1 MDEQMDR
8 QTDGWMDG
16 WMDKPDRVNGNV
28 FLPGNIHKESGFVG
42 LPENEIIKNI
52 LLA

>member
-1 MDEQMDR
+1 MDGRTNGQIDR
-8 QTDGWMDG
+8 RMDG